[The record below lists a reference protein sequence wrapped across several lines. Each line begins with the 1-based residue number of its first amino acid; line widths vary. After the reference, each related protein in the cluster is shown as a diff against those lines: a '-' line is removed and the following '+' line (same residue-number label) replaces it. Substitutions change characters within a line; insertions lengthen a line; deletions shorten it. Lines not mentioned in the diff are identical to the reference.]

1 MSIKKASEP
10 DELDNERSTLMHET
24 TKDLS
29 GREIPLCG
37 FMSVQYYQPYFD
49 VDTDDIYQRLIQS
62 SFFCRREKNFLAFIG
77 DKPDAYGPFWVSKS
91 HHSCHICL
99 LSDYSV
105 FFKKIATTLVFVLAV
120 TSHLNGWFTSW
131 IKGATM

>member
-49 VDTDDIYQRLIQS
+49 VDTDDVYQRLIQS

-77 DKPDAYGPFWVSKS
+77 DKPDAYGPFWVSKPHQS
-91 HHSCHICL
+91 YHICL
-99 LSDYSV
+99 
-105 FFKKIATTLVFVLAV
+105 
-120 TSHLNGWFTSW
+120 
-131 IKGATM
+131 

>member
-49 VDTDDIYQRLIQS
+49 VDTDDVYQRLIQS

-77 DKPDAYGPFWVSKS
+77 DKPDAYGPFWVSS
-91 HHSCHICL
+91 ISPSYFYYLNC
-99 LSDYSV
+99 SV